1 MRFLRYIVAVV
12 ALCTV
17 QMAVAQSEPPTIT
30 SHISAD
36 SIRIGDR
43 VMLTIEVEKDVMQ
56 QIVFP
61 TFNFSKEGED
71 AGLESVE
78 VVNDFEVDTLA
89 TEGRRERLRK
99 RYEMAIFDEGIYNMG
114 KAQVL
119 YLDKNI
125 VDTLFGAKEE
135 QVVVLTM
142 PIDTTM
148 TTVRELKP
156 QKRLKWHP
164 AEHIGYIGIGL
175 GVLSLLALAVYLL
188 ARYLGKRGKSIAD
201 LFKPA
206 PLPPAHIVALD
217 ALERLHNEKL
227 WQNNKHKQY
236 YSALSDILRTY
247 LDGRFEVGAMEMTTD
262 EIVAALRE
270 VEIEQKQK
278 MELLSV
284 LRDADLVKFAKMIP
298 EAEENESAYHRA
310 FYFVENTKPVEPT
323 LDEEERTTNDKE
335 EQQ

>member
-1 MRFLRYIVAVV
+1 MKRLRNIVVVV
-12 ALCTV
+12 ALCAV
-17 QMAVAQSEPPTIT
+17 QMAVAQVVPPTIT

-43 VMLTIEVEKDVMQ
+43 VTLTIEVDKDVMQ
-56 QIVFP
+56 QIIFP
-61 TFNFSKEGED
+61 TFNFAKENE
-71 AGLESVE
+71 AIESVE
-78 VVNDFEVDTLA
+78 VVNDFEVDTIA
-89 TEGRRERLRK
+89 KEGRRERLRK
-99 RYEMAIFDEGIYNMG
+99 RYEMALYDEGIYNMG

-125 VDTLFGAKEE
+125 VDTIFADREE

-164 AEHIGYIGIGL
+164 VEHIGYISIGL
-175 GVLSLLALAVYLL
+175 GVLLLLALGAYLL
-188 ARYLGKRGKSIAD
+188 ARYLDKRGRSIAD

-206 PLPPAHIVALD
+206 PLPPAHVVALD
-217 ALERLHNEKL
+217 ALEKLHNEKL
-227 WQNNKHKQY
+227 WQNNKHKHY
-236 YSALSDILRTY
+236 YSSLSDILRTY
-247 LDGRFEVGAMEMTTD
+247 LDGRFEIGAMEMTTD
-262 EIVAALRE
+262 EIVSALCN

-278 MELLSV
+278 MNLLTV

-298 EAEENESAYHRA
+298 AAEENELAYHRA
-310 FYFVENTKPVEPT
+310 YYFVENTKPVEPSEAEEDEPT
-323 LDEEERTTNDKE
+323 KNYEEEQR
-335 EQQ
+335 